1 MRIGLEIH
9 VQLPTASKMF
19 CSCPTAITD
28 VPNTHV
34 CPICLGMPGS
44 KPMMNRKAVE
54 YGIMLAKM
62 LGCEIPETIWFSRKT
77 YFYPDMS
84 RSVQITQYDNP
95 VGRGGVY
102 RMHGKKPIGITR
114 IQLEEDPGKTK
125 RVGDQSSMV
134 DYNRCGIALAEIVTD
149 PDLSSPAEAREFLR
163 QLIADIRHTIDLP
176 NDGERSIRCDCNI
189 SIGDERAEVKNV
201 TGLRNVERALTF
213 EAIRQTKV
221 LKAGGKVERETRRF
235 DEERG
240 VTVSVRKKEYEAD
253 YGYIDEPDLG
263 IFRIGE
269 LVRSISIKES
279 TVSIASRLSRDHKI
293 DMRTADQIVSMS
305 AGLAEIF
312 DKIAKETGS
321 PQTAVSWVTGTVSA
335 NWKAFEAAGKD
346 PEGIVDIIRRFS
358 GGEMTDIETDIKL
371 KAYMTGA
378 DAGSA
383 MEQSADLEKIIND
396 YLDAHPEIIGEIKR
410 NEKAVNR
417 VIGHVMKE
425 TGGRYSSSEIV
436 SATKDTLGRRP

>member
-1 MRIGLEIH
+1 VRIGLEIH

-19 CSCPTAITD
+19 CPCPTAHTD
-28 VPNTHV
+28 APNTHV

-54 YGIMLAKM
+54 HGIMLAKM
-62 LGCEIPETIWFSRKT
+62 LGCEVPETIWFSRKT

-84 RSVQITQYDNP
+84 KSVQITQYDNP
-95 VGRGGVY
+95 VGGRGVY
-102 RMHGKKPIGITR
+102 RMKGGKPVGITR

-125 RVGDQSSMV
+125 RVGDNSSMV

-163 QLIADIRHTIDLP
+163 QLTADIRHAIDLP

-189 SIGDERAEVKNV
+189 SVGEERAEVKNV
-201 TGLRNVERALTF
+201 TGLRNVERALAF
-213 EAIRQTKV
+213 EAVRQVKI

-240 VTVSVRKKEYEAD
+240 VTMSVRKKEYEAD

-263 IFRIGE
+263 VFHIGD
-269 LVRSISIKES
+269 LARSISAKES
-279 TVSIASRLSRDHKI
+279 VAGMAARISRDHGI
-293 DMRTADQIVSMS
+293 DMRTAEQIVSTS
-305 AGLAEIF
+305 AGLADVFDEI
-312 DKIAKETGS
+312 ARETGS
-321 PQTAVSWVTGTVSA
+321 PQTAVYWATGALSA
-335 NWKAFEAAGKD
+335 NWRAFEATGKD
-346 PEGIVDIIRRFS
+346 PGGITDIIGRFS
-358 GGEMTDIETDIKL
+358 KGEMTDTEADIRL

-378 DAGSA
+378 GPGSDPGRGAGL
-383 MEQSADLEKIIND
+383 EQIID
-396 YLDAHPEIIGEIKR
+396 GYLDAHPGIIDEIKR

-425 TGGRYSSSEIV
+425 AGGRYSSSEIV
-436 SATKDTLGRRP
+436 SATRGALGRRP